1 MPVGDL
7 NEKVVRLFNDLE
19 VLRRAFL
26 LYPPS
31 HPALQPARD
40 RIPARVLALST
51 EGDSA
56 TVAFG
61 PEELLWNDETVRIP
75 EGAPAGRFFPLLFQ
89 LGLAALRLRLPEAGH
104 GLAALAERL
113 ARLQDPPRE
122 SDRVKL
128 LEEASSLAGVE
139 LVPIDLS
146 VFELFSPDE
155 EKPPLG
161 SRSVWSALAKRL
173 SQDGAFQLPGRI
185 QSGELTPGL
194 VRDILAETSDPET
207 LFDHLFLQLSGIL
220 RSGPES
226 RRPMVISEVREFFG
240 ELVGLLNPERRKLAV
255 VAAIRHLPVTGEGD
269 AFLAIDLLLDIV
281 EFMVK
286 EHVPVPDV
294 VQRTLRGMA
303 APISETGEELPED
316 IAARARHLLAQIP
329 PSEQA
334 AELRAP
340 AQEEPLSVAW
350 ADAPWTRELLPAL
363 REQEARL
370 HLAQLLQEV
379 SDVWEA
385 DELAERAAVR
395 LAQEFAAAIDL
406 GDLKGAVRIAPFLP
420 ALRSARA
427 RHAAFETAV
436 PAAVR
441 GFSTFERVDHP
452 ELTQVLISLGE
463 GALPAILDDLAMA
476 ASLVVRKRLL
486 EVVARQGERVV
497 PYVLPLLDDSRWF
510 VVRNAV
516 FLLRKMGRSE
526 AAPLLKARMAAAQPK
541 LLAEILKALVELQ
554 DPEWFTLLTW
564 YLDSEDEAR
573 RKVALEVA
581 SRIHHPDVVRAL
593 YERLQLRIGN
603 RLREPFSLDLIRTL
617 GRLGDPA
624 ALPVLREIL
633 SLRQWRFRFSLAP
646 IRREAADVIGRLE
659 GQDAR
664 RPALELAEDRDAG
677 TTEGARARPEQEED
691 PEDEV

>member
-1 MPVGDL
+1 MPASAL
-7 NEKVVRLFNDLE
+7 EEKVVRLFSDLE
-19 VLRRAFL
+19 ALRRALL

-40 RIPARVLALST
+40 RVRARVLALST
-51 EGDSA
+51 EGDTA
-56 TVAFG
+56 TAAFG
-61 PEELLWNDETVRIP
+61 PKELLWNGETVTVP
-75 EGAPAGRFFPLLFQ
+75 EGAPAVRFVSLLFQ
-89 LGLAALRLRLPEAGH
+89 LGLAALRLRIPEAGN
-104 GLAALAERL
+104 GLPDLAERV
-113 ARLQDPPRE
+113 ACLQDPPRE

-128 LEEASSLAGVE
+128 LEEAKSLAGVE

-146 VFELFSPDE
+146 VFELRSSDE

-185 QSGELTPGL
+185 HSGELTPGL
-194 VRDILAETSDPET
+194 VRDILAVTPDPET
-207 LFDHLFLQLSGIL
+207 LFDHVFLQLARIL
-220 RSGPES
+220 QSGPES

-240 ELVGLLNPERRKLAV
+240 ELVGLLNPERRRLAV
-255 VAAIRHLPVTGEGD
+255 VAAIRHLPLTGEGD
-269 AFLAIDLLLDIV
+269 GFLAIDLLLDIV

-294 VQRTLRGMA
+294 VQRTLHRMA
-303 APISETGEELPED
+303 APISGTGEELPED
-316 IAARARHLLAQIP
+316 IAARVRHLLAQIP
-329 PSEQA
+329 PSQRA

-340 AQEEPLSVAW
+340 AKEEPLSVTW
-350 ADAPWTRELLPAL
+350 AEAPWTRELLPAL
-363 REQEARL
+363 REQETRL

-385 DELAERAAVR
+385 DELAERAAIR

-406 GDLKGAVRIAPFLP
+406 GDLKGAGRISPFLP
-420 ALRSARA
+420 AIRSARA

-463 GALPAILDDLAMA
+463 GALPAILDQLARA
-476 ASLVVRKRLL
+476 ESLVVRKRLI
-486 EVVARQGERVV
+486 EAVARQGERAV
-497 PYVLPLLDDSRWF
+497 PYVLPMLDDSRWF
-510 VVRNAV
+510 VVRNAA
-516 FLLRKMGRSE
+516 FLLRKMGRPE
-526 AAPLLKARMAAAQPK
+526 ASPLLKARMAAAQPK

-581 SRIHHPDVVRAL
+581 SRIHHPDVVRAI
-593 YERLQLRIGN
+593 YERLQLRVGN

-617 GRLGDPA
+617 GRLGDPT

-633 SLRQWRFRFSLAP
+633 SLRQWRYRFSLVT
-646 IRREAADVIGRLE
+646 IRREAAAAVARIER
-659 GQDAR
+659 QDAR
-664 RPALELAEDRDAG
+664 RLALELAEGRDAG
-677 TTEGARARPEQEED
+677 TAEAARAGLEQEEE
-691 PEDEV
+691 PEEDV